1 MRYNFDEAPC
11 RENTSCLKWDKR
23 EEVFGRADVIPM
35 WIADMDFRTP
45 PFIIEALRGRLD
57 HDILGY
63 SYRPDSY
70 FESFINWV
78 SALHRWEI
86 HKEWIEFSPGVVPA
100 LNLCTHAYT
109 SPGDEIIIQPPVY
122 PPFFGAVND
131 HGRKLVFNQLV
142 ETAEGFRIDF
152 EGLRKAITPKTR
164 MLILSNP
171 HNPVGRV
178 WTRNELTELAEICS
192 EKGIVILSDEIHSDL
207 LLPGA
212 KHVPLASV
220 SEKAAAV
227 TVTCMAP
234 SKTFNLAGL
243 STSSMIISDPGL
255 MEKYRK
261 TLIGLHMHLGNIFGN
276 VASEAAYTHGREWLA
291 QLMDY
296 VEGNV
301 DLVMDFCR
309 DRLPVIKPVRPEATY
324 MIWLDCRAMGMNGP
338 ELNRLFVDEA
348 GVGMNEGSRFGPGGE
363 GFMRMNLACPR
374 ATVLRALEQIENAIK
389 NKG

>member
-11 RENTSCLKWDKR
+11 RENTNCLKWDKR
-23 EEVFGRADVIPM
+23 EEVFGKTDVIPM
-35 WIADMDFRTP
+35 WIADMDFTTP
-45 PFIIEALRGRLD
+45 PFIIKALRERLD
-57 HDILGY
+57 HEILGY

-70 FESFINWV
+70 FEAFINWV
-78 SALHRWEI
+78 SELHGWEI
-86 HKEWIEFSPGVVPA
+86 SREWIEFSPGVVPA

-131 HGRKLVFNQLV
+131 HGRKLVFNPLV
-142 ETAEGFRIDF
+142 DTEQGFRIDF
-152 EGLRKAITPKTR
+152 EGLRKVITPKTR

-178 WTRNELTELAEICS
+178 WTLEELTELAEICHDRR
-192 EKGIVILSDEIHSDL
+192 IVILSDEIHSDL
-207 LLPGA
+207 VLPGA
-212 KHVPLASV
+212 RHIPLASV
-220 SEKAAAV
+220 SQKAASV

-255 MEKYRK
+255 MEKFRK
-261 TLIGLHMHLGNIFGN
+261 TLVGLHLHLGNIFGN
-276 VASEAAYTHGREWLA
+276 VASEAAYTHGREWLE
-291 QLMDY
+291 QLMNY
-296 VEGNV
+296 IEGNV
-301 DLVMDFCR
+301 DLVINFCR
-309 DRLPVIKPVRPEATY
+309 ERLPVIRPVRPEATY
-324 MIWLDCRAMGMNGP
+324 MIWLDCRAMERNSQ
-338 ELNRLFVDEA
+338 ELNRFFVEEA

-363 GFMRMNLACPR
+363 GFMRMNLACPK
-374 ATVLRALEQIENAIK
+374 ATVVRALEQIENAIK

>member
-1 MRYNFDEAPC
+1 MIYNFDKHPC

-23 EEVFGRADVIPM
+23 EEVFGKADVIPM
-35 WIADMDFRTP
+35 WIADMDFSTP
-45 PFIIEALRGRLD
+45 PFIIEALRKRLD

-70 FESFINWV
+70 FGSFIDWV
-78 SALHRWEI
+78 YRLHGWKIR
-86 HKEWIEFSPGVVPA
+86 KEWIEFSPGVVPA
-100 LNLCTHAYT
+100 LNLCTHAFT

-131 HGRKLVFNQLV
+131 HGRRLLFNPLV
-142 ETAEGFRIDF
+142 ETNEGFRMDTDMLCRI
-152 EGLRKAITPKTR
+152 ITPKTR

-178 WTRNELTELAEICS
+178 WTHDELSALTEICH

-207 LLPGA
+207 TMPGM
-212 KHVPLASV
+212 KHIPLASV
-220 SEKAAAV
+220 SEKAAAI

-243 STSSMIISDPGL
+243 STSSMIISDPEL
-255 MEKYRK
+255 MDKYRN
-261 TLIGLHMHLGNIFGN
+261 TLVGLHLHLGNIFGN
-276 VASEAAYTHGREWLA
+276 VASEAAYTQGDEWLE
-291 QLMDY
+291 QLMVY

-309 DRLPVIKPVRPEATY
+309 DRLPLIRPVKPEATY
-324 MIWLDCRAMGMNGP
+324 MIWLDCRAMGMNGQD
-338 ELNRLFVDEA
+338 LNRFFVDYA
-348 GVGMNEGSRFGPGGE
+348 GVGLNEGSRFGPGGE

-374 ATVLRALEQIENAIK
+374 GTVLQALEQIENAIK
-389 NKG
+389 DKG

>member
-11 RENTSCLKWDKR
+11 RENTNCLKWDKR
-23 EEVFGRADVIPM
+23 EEVFGKTDVIPM
-35 WIADMDFRTP
+35 WIADMDFTTP
-45 PFIIEALRGRLD
+45 PFIIKALRERLD
-57 HDILGY
+57 HEILGY

-70 FESFINWV
+70 FEAFINWV
-78 SALHRWEI
+78 SELHGWEI
-86 HKEWIEFSPGVVPA
+86 SREWIEFSPGVVPA

-131 HGRKLVFNQLV
+131 HGRKLVFNPLV
-142 ETAEGFRIDF
+142 DTEQGFRIDF
-152 EGLRKAITPKTR
+152 EGLRKVITPKTR

-178 WTRNELTELAEICS
+178 WTLEELTELAEICHDRR
-192 EKGIVILSDEIHSDL
+192 IVILSDEIHSDL
-207 LLPGA
+207 VLPGA
-212 KHVPLASV
+212 RHIPLASV
-220 SEKAAAV
+220 SEKAASV

-261 TLIGLHMHLGNIFGN
+261 TLVGLHLHLGNIFGN
-276 VASEAAYTHGREWLA
+276 VASEAAYTHGREWLE
-291 QLMDY
+291 QLMNY
-296 VEGNV
+296 IEGNV
-301 DLVMDFCR
+301 DLVINFCR
-309 DRLPVIKPVRPEATY
+309 ERLPVIRPVRPEATY
-324 MIWLDCRAMGMNGP
+324 MIWLDCRAMERNSQ
-338 ELNRLFVDEA
+338 ELNRFFVEEA

-363 GFMRMNLACPR
+363 GFMRMNLACPK
-374 ATVLRALEQIENAIK
+374 ATVVSALEQIENAIK

>member
-11 RENTSCLKWDKR
+11 RENTNCLKWDKR
-23 EEVFGRADVIPM
+23 EEVFGKTDVIPM
-35 WIADMDFRTP
+35 WIADMDFTTP
-45 PFIIEALRGRLD
+45 TFIIKALRERLD
-57 HDILGY
+57 HEILGY

-70 FESFINWV
+70 FEAFINWV
-78 SALHRWEI
+78 SELHGWEI
-86 HKEWIEFSPGVVPA
+86 SREWIEFSPGVVPA

-131 HGRKLVFNQLV
+131 HGRKLVFNPLV
-142 ETAEGFRIDF
+142 DTEQGFRIDF
-152 EGLRKAITPKTR
+152 EGLRKIITPKTR

-178 WTRNELTELAEICS
+178 WTLEELTELAEICHDRR
-192 EKGIVILSDEIHSDL
+192 IVILSDEIHSDL
-207 LLPGA
+207 VLPGA
-212 KHVPLASV
+212 RHIPLASV
-220 SEKAAAV
+220 SQKAASV

-261 TLIGLHMHLGNIFGN
+261 TLVGLHLHLGNIFGN
-276 VASEAAYTHGREWLA
+276 VASEAAYTHGREWLE
-291 QLMDY
+291 QLMNY
-296 VEGNV
+296 IEGNV
-301 DLVMDFCR
+301 DLVINFCR
-309 DRLPVIKPVRPEATY
+309 ERLPVIRPVRPEATY
-324 MIWLDCRAMGMNGP
+324 MIWLDCRAMERNSQ
-338 ELNRLFVDEA
+338 ELNRFFVEEA

-363 GFMRMNLACPR
+363 GFMRMNLACPK
-374 ATVLRALEQIENAIK
+374 ATVVRALEQIENAIK